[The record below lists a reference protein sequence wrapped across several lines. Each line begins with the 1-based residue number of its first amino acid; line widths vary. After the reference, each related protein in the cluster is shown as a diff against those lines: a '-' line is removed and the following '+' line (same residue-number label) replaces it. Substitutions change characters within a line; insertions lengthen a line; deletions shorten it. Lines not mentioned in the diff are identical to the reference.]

1 MSFLYTI
8 WILIISVLSIASTS
22 IAIQAYNDNPGYNP
36 YGNGETRKNNL
47 IFTWV
52 NIGLLCLTILL
63 AIFGY
68 YIESQTSMYIP
79 NYS

>member
-1 MSFLYTI
+1 MSLLYTI
-8 WILIISVLSIASTS
+8 WILIISVLSIAATS
-22 IAIQAYNDNPGYNP
+22 IAIQAYNDNPEYNP
-36 YGNGETRKNNL
+36 YSNAEMRKNNL

-68 YIESQTSMYIP
+68 YIELKTSMYSPI
-79 NYS
+79 

>member
-1 MSFLYTI
+1 MSSLLYTI

-36 YGNGETRKNNL
+36 YNNSEMRKNNL

-52 NIGLLCLTILL
+52 NIGLLCLTMLF
-63 AIFGY
+63 AVFGY
-68 YIESQTSMYIP
+68 YLS
-79 NYS
+79 